1 MDRLKG
7 KVAFIT
13 GSGSGIGRA
22 AAVLFARESARAA
35 VADIS
40 RAGSEETVRM
50 ASEAG
55 CDAVYVETDV
65 TDPVS
70 AERAIKSVAGWWAR
84 LDVLYNNAG
93 GSTAHNGEVTEVSVE
108 E

>member
-1 MDRLKG
+1 MDTLKG

-22 AAVLFARESARAA
+22 AAVLFTRESARVA

-40 RAGSEETVRM
+40 RAGGEETVRM
-50 ASEAG
+50 AREAG
-55 CDAVYVETDV
+55 GDAVYVETDV

-70 AERAIKSVAGWWAR
+70 AERAIKSVADRWGR
-84 LDVLYNNAG
+84 LDVLYNII
-93 GSTAHNGEVTEVSVE
+93 
-108 E
+108 

>member
-7 KVAFIT
+7 KGAFIT
-13 GSGSGIGRA
+13 GSGWGIGRA
-22 AAVLFARESARAA
+22 AAVLFARESARVA

-50 ASEAG
+50 ACEAG
-55 CDAVYVETDV
+55 GDAVYVETDV

-70 AERAIKSVAGWWAR
+70 TERQSSQSRIGGA
-84 LDVLYNNAG
+84 
-93 GSTAHNGEVTEVSVE
+93 GSTFI
-108 E
+108 